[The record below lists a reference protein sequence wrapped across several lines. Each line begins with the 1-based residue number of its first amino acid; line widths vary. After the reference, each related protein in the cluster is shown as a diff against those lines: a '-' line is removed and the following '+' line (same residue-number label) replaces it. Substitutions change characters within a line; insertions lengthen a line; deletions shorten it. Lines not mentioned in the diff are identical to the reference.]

1 MAGSFTVTISNLS
14 GLGATKRA
22 ESSEIKAA
30 LDDGLR
36 LLVSAHQT
44 SITLFDRNHNSIG
57 TMSWTPVATT

>member
-30 LDDGLR
+30 VDAGLL

-44 SITLFDRNHNSIG
+44 SVNLFDRNHNSIG
-57 TMSWTPVATT
+57 TMSWTPASTA